1 MYFRHLEPISS
12 RPSMVVGVPFPNAM
26 SVATVAILGSEDD
39 QLELLQTLVDATAA
53 SRTVLKEPLTELDS
67 FIRKVREARPQVL
80 LVDIPARNHG
90 PALSAVERLHAEFP
104 QTAIFASGDMMKRQ
118 IIVDAMR
125 AGACEFLDRPPSTHS
140 LVEAFSRLAAN
151 RRKPA
156 DDPNRGRVIAVLNAK
171 GGCGATTV
179 AVNLAVSLNETHGKS
194 ALVDLAPIGHAA
206 LHLNAKPNFGVVDA
220 LQNCHRLDSSLLDGF
235 LTRCDSGVAL
245 LAAPQVPTP
254 IKAAEEEV
262 SRLFELMVSHYKFV
276 VVDLSS
282 RLDPLVRMVCALSD
296 TILMVA
302 ETDMIALLWNAARV
316 QSYLG
321 EASSR
326 EKVRLVLNRFR
337 KTPEFSDA
345 DAEAAADARILWK
358 IPSQY
363 FVVGSAIDRGT
374 PVALQKN
381 TDVARSF
388 RGLASVLAQDQSR
401 PSRRLLNS
409 EYASRIRAFST

>member
-1 MYFRHLEPISS
+1 MYFRHLELFPIP
-12 RPSMVVGVPFPNAM
+12 PSMVRGSCHTVMP
-26 SVATVAILGSEDD
+26 VATVGILASDSE
-39 QLELLQTLVDATAA
+39 QANLLQTLVDATGAGRA
-53 SRTVLKEPLTELDS
+53 LLKDALPDFESFTRKAREL
-67 FIRKVREARPQVL
+67 KPQVL
-80 LVDIPARNHG
+80 LIDVSAHNPG
-90 PALSAVERLHAEFP
+90 PTLGVIERLHAEFP
-104 QTAIFASGDMMKRQ
+104 QTAIFACGDMTKRQ
-118 IIVDAMR
+118 VIVEAMR
-125 AGACEFLDRPPSTHS
+125 AGACEFLERPPGTHS
-140 LVEAFSRLAAN
+140 LLEAFSRVHAT
-151 RRKPA
+151 RRKA
-156 DDPNRGRVIAVLNAK
+156 TDDPNRGRVVTVLNAK

-179 AVNLAVSLNETHGKS
+179 AVNLAVALNEAHGNS
-194 ALVDLAPIGHAA
+194 LLVDLAPIGHAA
-206 LHLNAKPNFGVVDA
+206 LHLNAKPNFGVLDA
-220 LQNCHRLDSSLLDGF
+220 FQNCHRLDSSLLDGF
-235 LTRCDSGVAL
+235 VTRCDSGVHL

-254 IKAAEEEV
+254 LKPAEDEV
-262 SRLFELMVSHYKFV
+262 GRIFDLTVNHYKYV

-282 RLDPLVRMVCALSD
+282 RLDPLVRMVCAFSD
-296 TILMVA
+296 TILMIA

-326 EKVRLVLNRFR
+326 DKVRLVLNRFR

-388 RGLASVLAQDQSR
+388 RGLAALLAQDQSR

>member
-1 MYFRHLEPISS
+1 MP
-12 RPSMVVGVPFPNAM
+12 
-26 SVATVAILGSEDD
+26 VATVGILASESE
-39 QLELLQTLVDATAA
+39 QLDLLQTVVDAAA
-53 SRTVLKEPLTELDS
+53 AGRTVLKDALPDLES
-67 FIRKVREARPQVL
+67 FTLKVRELKPQVL
-80 LVDIPARNHG
+80 LVDIPARNPA
-90 PALSAVERLHAEFP
+90 PALGAIERLHVEFP
-104 QTAIFASGDMMKRQ
+104 QLAIFACGDMMKRQ
-118 IIVDAMR
+118 VIVDAMR
-125 AGACEFLDRPPSTHS
+125 SGACEFLDRPPSTHS
-140 LVEAFSRLAAN
+140 LVEAFSRLQATH
-151 RRKPA
+151 RKPT

-179 AVNLAVSLNETHGKS
+179 AVNLAVALNETHGNS
-194 ALVDLAPIGHAA
+194 LLVDLAPIGHAA
-206 LHLNAKPNFGVVDA
+206 LHLNAKPNFGVLDA
-220 LQNCHRLDSSLLDGF
+220 FQNCHRMDSSLLDGF
-235 LTRCDSGVAL
+235 VTRCDSGVHL

-254 IKAAEEEV
+254 LKPAEDEV
-262 SRLFELMVSHYKFV
+262 SRVFDLVVGHYKYV
-276 VVDLSS
+276 LVDLSS

-296 TILMVA
+296 TILLIA

-326 EKVRLVLNRFR
+326 DKVRLVLNRFR

-374 PVALQKN
+374 PVASQKN

-388 RGLASVLAQDQSR
+388 RGLAALLAQDQNR
-401 PSRRLLNS
+401 PARRLLNS

>member
-1 MYFRHLEPISS
+1 MP
-12 RPSMVVGVPFPNAM
+12 
-26 SVATVAILGSEDD
+26 VATVGILASESE
-39 QLELLQTLVDATAA
+39 QLDLLQTVVDAAA
-53 SRTVLKEPLTELDS
+53 AGRTVLKDALPDLES
-67 FIRKVREARPQVL
+67 FTLKVRELKPQVL
-80 LVDIPARNHG
+80 LVDIPARNPA
-90 PALSAVERLHAEFP
+90 PALGAIERLHLEFP
-104 QTAIFASGDMMKRQ
+104 QLAIFACGDMMKRQ
-118 IIVDAMR
+118 VIVDAMR
-125 AGACEFLDRPPSTHS
+125 SGACEFLDRPPSTHS
-140 LVEAFSRLAAN
+140 LVEAFSRLQAN
-151 RRKPA
+151 RRKPT

-179 AVNLAVSLNETHGKS
+179 AVNLAVALNESHGNS
-194 ALVDLAPIGHAA
+194 LLTDLAPIGHAA
-206 LHLNAKPNFGVVDA
+206 LHLNAKPNFGVLDA
-220 LQNCHRLDSSLLDGF
+220 FQNCHRLDSSLLDGF
-235 LTRCDSGVAL
+235 VTRCDSGVHL

-254 IKAAEEEV
+254 LKPAEDEV
-262 SRLFELMVSHYKFV
+262 NRLLDLVVNHYKYV
-276 VVDLSS
+276 LVDLSS

-296 TILMVA
+296 TILLIA

-326 EKVRLVLNRFR
+326 DKVRLVLNRFR

-388 RGLASVLAQDQSR
+388 RGLAALLAQDQSR
-401 PSRRLLNS
+401 PARRLLNS

>member
-1 MYFRHLEPISS
+1 MPVST
-12 RPSMVVGVPFPNAM
+12 VG
-26 SVATVAILGSEDD
+26 ILASESEQAD
-39 QLELLQTLVDATAA
+39 LLQTLVDATGAG
-53 SRTVLKEPLTELDS
+53 RTVLKDALSDLESFTRKIHEL
-67 FIRKVREARPQVL
+67 KPQVL
-80 LVDIPARNHG
+80 LIDVPSRNPG
-90 PALSAVERLHAEFP
+90 STLGVIERLHAEFP
-104 QTAIFASGDMMKRQ
+104 QLAIFACGDMTKRQ
-118 IIVDAMR
+118 VIVEAMR
-125 AGACEFLDRPPSTHS
+125 AGACEFLEHPPSTHN
-140 LVEAFSRLAAN
+140 LLEAFSRVHSA
-151 RRKPA
+151 RRKTA
-156 DDPNRGRVIAVLNAK
+156 DDPNRGRVITVLNAK

-179 AVNLAVSLNETHGKS
+179 AVNLAVALNEAHGNTL
-194 ALVDLAPIGHAA
+194 LVDLAPIGHAA
-206 LHLNAKPNFGVVDA
+206 LHLNAKPTFGVLDA
-220 LQNCHRLDSSLLDGF
+220 FQNCHRLDSSLLDGF
-235 LTRCDSGVAL
+235 VTRCDSGVHL

-254 IKAAEEEV
+254 LKPAEEEV
-262 SRLFELMVSHYKFV
+262 GRIFDLTASHYKYV

-282 RLDPLVRMVCALSD
+282 RLDPLVRMVCSFSD
-296 TILMVA
+296 TILLIA

-326 EKVRLVLNRFR
+326 DKVRLVLNRFR

-345 DAEAAADARILWK
+345 DAEAAADARIVWK

-388 RGLASVLAQDQSR
+388 RGLATVLAQEQSR

>member
-1 MYFRHLEPISS
+1 
-12 RPSMVVGVPFPNAM
+12 MVRDILFATAM
-26 SVATVAILGSEDD
+26 SVATVGILASESE
-39 QLELLQTLVDATAA
+39 QLDLLQTVVDATAA
-53 SRTVLKEPLTELDS
+53 GRTVLKDALPDLDS
-67 FIRKVREARPQVL
+67 FTRKVREIKPQVL
-80 LVDIPARNHG
+80 LIDIPPRN
-90 PALSAVERLHAEFP
+90 PSPTLAVIERLHAEFP
-104 QTAIFASGDMMKRQ
+104 HAFIFACGDMTKRQ
-118 IIVDAMR
+118 IIVDTMR

-140 LVEAFSRLAAN
+140 LLEAFGRISSA
-151 RRKPA
+151 RRKSS
-156 DDPNRGRVIAVLNAK
+156 DDPNRGRVISVLNAK
-171 GGCGATTV
+171 GGCGSTTV
-179 AVNLAVSLNETHGKS
+179 AVNLAVALNDSHGN
-194 ALVDLAPIGHAA
+194 ALLMDLAPIGHAA
-206 LHLNAKPNFGVVDA
+206 LHLNAKPNFGVLDA
-220 LQNCHRLDSSLLDGF
+220 FQNCHRLDSSLLDGF
-235 LTRCDSGVAL
+235 VTRCDSGVHL

-254 IKAAEEEV
+254 LKPSEDEV
-262 SRLFELMVSHYKFV
+262 ARLFDLTVNHYKFV

-282 RLDPLVRMVCALSD
+282 RLDPLVRMVCAFSD
-296 TILMVA
+296 TILMIA

-326 EKVRLVLNRFR
+326 DKVRLVLNRFR

-381 TDVARSF
+381 SDVARSF
-388 RGLASVLAQDQSR
+388 RGLAALLAQDHSR

>member
-1 MYFRHLEPISS
+1 MYFRHLEPFPF
-12 RPSMVVGVPFPNAM
+12 RPSIITCERVAIVMPVTVG
-26 SVATVAILGSEDD
+26 ILGSEDE
-39 QLELLQTLVDATAA
+39 QLDLLQTVVDATAA
-53 SRTVLKEPLTELDS
+53 GRVVLKDSLTDFDS
-67 FIRKVREARPQVL
+67 FLRKAREVRPQVL
-80 LVDIPARNHG
+80 LVDIPPRNPS
-90 PALSAVERLHAEFP
+90 PALAAIEKLHAEFP
-104 QTAIFASGDMMKRQ
+104 QTSLFASGDMMKRQ

-125 AGACEFLDRPPSTHS
+125 AGACEFLDRPPSTNS
-140 LVEAFSRLAAN
+140 LLEAFSRLSAN
-151 RRKPA
+151 RRRT
-156 DDPNRGRVIAVLNAK
+156 DDVNRGRVITVLNAK

-179 AVNLAVSLNETHGKS
+179 AVNLAVALNETHGKS

-206 LHLNAKPNFGVVDA
+206 LHLNAKPNFGVLDA
-220 LQNCHRLDSSLLDGF
+220 FQNCHRMDSSLLDGF
-235 LTRCDSGVAL
+235 VTRCDSGVDL

-254 IKAAEEEV
+254 LKPAEDEV
-262 SRLFELMVSHYKFV
+262 SRLFDLMVNHYKYV

-282 RLDPLVRMVCALSD
+282 RLDPLVRMVCSFSD
-296 TILMVA
+296 TILLVA

-326 EKVRLVLNRFR
+326 DKVRLVLNRFR

-401 PSRRLLNS
+401 PPRRLLNS

>member
-1 MYFRHLEPISS
+1 MP
-12 RPSMVVGVPFPNAM
+12 
-26 SVATVAILGSEDD
+26 VATVGILASESE
-39 QLELLQTLVDATAA
+39 QLDLLQTVVDAAA
-53 SRTVLKEPLTELDS
+53 AGRTVLKDALPDLES
-67 FIRKVREARPQVL
+67 FTLKVRELKPQVL
-80 LVDIPARNHG
+80 LVDIPARNPA
-90 PALSAVERLHAEFP
+90 PALGAIERLHLEFP
-104 QTAIFASGDMMKRQ
+104 QLAIFACGDMMKRQ
-118 IIVDAMR
+118 VIVDAMR
-125 AGACEFLDRPPSTHS
+125 SGACEFLDRPPSTHS
-140 LVEAFSRLAAN
+140 LVEAFSRLQAN
-151 RRKPA
+151 RRKPT

-179 AVNLAVSLNETHGKS
+179 AVNLAVALNESHGNS
-194 ALVDLAPIGHAA
+194 LLMDLAPIGHAA
-206 LHLNAKPNFGVVDA
+206 LHLNAKPNFGVLDA
-220 LQNCHRLDSSLLDGF
+220 FQNCHRLDSSLLDGF
-235 LTRCDSGVAL
+235 VTRCDSGVHL

-254 IKAAEEEV
+254 LKPAEEEV
-262 SRLFELMVSHYKFV
+262 NRLLDLVVNHYKYV
-276 VVDLSS
+276 LVDLSS

-296 TILMVA
+296 TILLIA

-326 EKVRLVLNRFR
+326 DKVRLVLNRFR

-388 RGLASVLAQDQSR
+388 RGLSALLAQDQSR
-401 PSRRLLNS
+401 PARRLLNS

>member
-1 MYFRHLEPISS
+1 
-12 RPSMVVGVPFPNAM
+12 
-26 SVATVAILGSEDD
+26 
-39 QLELLQTLVDATAA
+39 
-53 SRTVLKEPLTELDS
+53 
-67 FIRKVREARPQVL
+67 
-80 LVDIPARNHG
+80 
-90 PALSAVERLHAEFP
+90 
-104 QTAIFASGDMMKRQ
+104 
-118 IIVDAMR
+118 
-125 AGACEFLDRPPSTHS
+125 
-140 LVEAFSRLAAN
+140 
-151 RRKPA
+151 
-156 DDPNRGRVIAVLNAK
+156 
-171 GGCGATTV
+171 
-179 AVNLAVSLNETHGKS
+179 
-194 ALVDLAPIGHAA
+194 
-206 LHLNAKPNFGVVDA
+206 
-220 LQNCHRLDSSLLDGF
+220 
-235 LTRCDSGVAL
+235 
-245 LAAPQVPTP
+245 
-254 IKAAEEEV
+254 V
-262 SRLFELMVSHYKFV
+262 SRLFDLMVNHYKYV

-282 RLDPLVRMVCALSD
+282 RLDPLVRMVCAFSD

-363 FVVGSAIDRGT
+363 FVVGNAIDRGT

-388 RGLASVLAQDQSR
+388 RGLASVVAQDQSR
-401 PSRRLLNS
+401 PARRLLNS

>member
-1 MYFRHLEPISS
+1 MP
-12 RPSMVVGVPFPNAM
+12 
-26 SVATVAILGSEDD
+26 VATVGILASESE
-39 QLELLQTLVDATAA
+39 QLDLLQTVVDAAA
-53 SRTVLKEPLTELDS
+53 AGRTVLKDALPDLES
-67 FIRKVREARPQVL
+67 FTLKVRELKPQVL
-80 LVDIPARNHG
+80 LVDIPARNPA
-90 PALSAVERLHAEFP
+90 PALGAIERLHLEFP
-104 QTAIFASGDMMKRQ
+104 QLAIFACGDMMKRQ
-118 IIVDAMR
+118 VIVDAMR
-125 AGACEFLDRPPSTHS
+125 SGACEFLDRPPSTHS
-140 LVEAFSRLAAN
+140 LVEAFSRLQAN
-151 RRKPA
+151 RRKPT

-179 AVNLAVSLNETHGKS
+179 AVNLAVALNESHGNS
-194 ALVDLAPIGHAA
+194 LLMDLAPIGHAA
-206 LHLNAKPNFGVVDA
+206 LHLNAKPNFGVLDA
-220 LQNCHRLDSSLLDGF
+220 FQNCHRLDSSLLDGF
-235 LTRCDSGVAL
+235 VTRCDSGVHL

-254 IKAAEEEV
+254 LKPAEDEV
-262 SRLFELMVSHYKFV
+262 NRLLDLVVNHYKYV
-276 VVDLSS
+276 LVDLSS

-296 TILMVA
+296 TILLIA

-326 EKVRLVLNRFR
+326 DKVRLVLNRFR

-388 RGLASVLAQDQSR
+388 RGLAALLAQDQSR
-401 PSRRLLNS
+401 PARRLLNS

>member
-1 MYFRHLEPISS
+1 MGMEH
-12 RPSMVVGVPFPNAM
+12 PFATVMP
-26 SVATVAILGSEDD
+26 VATVGILGSEDE

-53 SRTVLKEPLTELDS
+53 SRTVLKDPLADLDS
-67 FIRKVREARPQVL
+67 FIRKVREVKPQVL
-80 LVDIPARNHG
+80 LVDIPPRNHG
-90 PALSAVERLHAEFP
+90 PALSAIERLHAEFP
-104 QTAIFASGDMMKRQ
+104 QTSIFASGDMMKRQ

-125 AGACEFLDRPPSTHS
+125 AGACEFLDRPPSTHN
-140 LVEAFSRLAAN
+140 LLEAFSRLSAA
-151 RRKPA
+151 RRKPG
-156 DDPNRGRVIAVLNAK
+156 DDPTRGRVITVLNAK
-171 GGCGATTV
+171 GGCGATTI
-179 AVNLAVSLNETHGKS
+179 AVNLAVALNETHGKA

-206 LHLNAKPNFGVVDA
+206 LHLNAKPNFGVLDA

-235 LTRCDSGVAL
+235 ITRCDSGVAL

-254 IKAAEEEV
+254 IKPAEDEV
-262 SRLFELMVSHYKFV
+262 SRLFDLMASQFKYV

-282 RLDPLVRMVCALSD
+282 RLDPLVQMVCALSD

-388 RGLASVLAQDQSR
+388 RGLASVVAQDQSR

-409 EYASRIRAFST
+409 EYASRIRAFSS

>member
-1 MYFRHLEPISS
+1 
-12 RPSMVVGVPFPNAM
+12 M
-26 SVATVAILGSEDD
+26 SVATVGILASENE
-39 QLELLQTLVDATAA
+39 QLDLLQTVVDATAA
-53 SRTVLKEPLTELDS
+53 GRTVLKDTHSDFES
-67 FIRKVREARPQVL
+67 FTRKVRELKPQVL
-80 LVDIPARNHG
+80 VVDIPPGNHSG
-90 PALSAVERLHAEFP
+90 TLGLIERLHAEFP
-104 QTAIFASGDMMKRQ
+104 HVAIFACGDMMKRQ
-118 IIVDAMR
+118 IIVETMR

-140 LVEAFSRLAAN
+140 LLDAFSRLSAT
-151 RRKPA
+151 RRKPV
-156 DDPNRGRVIAVLNAK
+156 DDPNRGRIITVLNAK
-171 GGCGATTV
+171 GGCGATTI
-179 AVNLAVSLNETHGKS
+179 AVNLAVALNESHGN
-194 ALVDLAPIGHAA
+194 ALLVDLAPIGHAA
-206 LHLNAKPNFGVVDA
+206 LHLNAKPNFGVLDA
-220 LQNCHRLDSSLLDGF
+220 FQNCHRLDSSLLDGF
-235 LTRCDSGVAL
+235 VTRCDSGIHL

-254 IKAAEEEV
+254 IKPAEDEV
-262 SRLFELMVSHYKFV
+262 ARLFELVVNHYKYV
-276 VVDLSS
+276 VIDLSS
-282 RLDPLVRMVCALSD
+282 RLDPLVQMVCAQSD
-296 TILMVA
+296 TILMIA

-316 QSYLG
+316 HSYLG

-326 EKVRLVLNRFR
+326 DKVRLVLNRFR

-388 RGLASVLAQDQSR
+388 RGLAALLAQDQSR

>member
-1 MYFRHLEPISS
+1 MP
-12 RPSMVVGVPFPNAM
+12 
-26 SVATVAILGSEDD
+26 VATVGILASESE
-39 QLELLQTLVDATAA
+39 QLDLLQTVVDAAA
-53 SRTVLKEPLTELDS
+53 AGRTVLKDALPDLES
-67 FIRKVREARPQVL
+67 FTLKVRELKPQVL
-80 LVDIPARNHG
+80 LVDIPARNPA
-90 PALSAVERLHAEFP
+90 PALGAIERLHLEFP
-104 QTAIFASGDMMKRQ
+104 QLAIFACGDMMKRQ
-118 IIVDAMR
+118 VIVDAMR
-125 AGACEFLDRPPSTHS
+125 SGACEFLDRPPSTHS
-140 LVEAFSRLAAN
+140 LVEAFSRLQAN
-151 RRKPA
+151 RRKPT

-179 AVNLAVSLNETHGKS
+179 AVNLAVALNESHGNS
-194 ALVDLAPIGHAA
+194 LLMDLAPIGHAA
-206 LHLNAKPNFGVVDA
+206 LHLNAKPNFGVLDA
-220 LQNCHRLDSSLLDGF
+220 FQNCHRLDSSLLDGF
-235 LTRCDSGVAL
+235 VTRCDSGVHL

-254 IKAAEEEV
+254 LKPAEDEV
-262 SRLFELMVSHYKFV
+262 NRLLDLVVNHYKYV
-276 VVDLSS
+276 LVDLSS

-296 TILMVA
+296 TILLIA

-326 EKVRLVLNRFR
+326 DKVRLVLNRFR

-388 RGLASVLAQDQSR
+388 RGLSALLAQDQSR
-401 PSRRLLNS
+401 PARRLLNS

>member
-1 MYFRHLEPISS
+1 MP
-12 RPSMVVGVPFPNAM
+12 
-26 SVATVAILGSEDD
+26 VATVGILASESE
-39 QLELLQTLVDATAA
+39 QLDLLQTVVDATAA
-53 SRTVLKEPLTELDS
+53 GRTILKDAVADLES
-67 FIRKVREARPQVL
+67 FTRKVRELKPQVL
-80 LVDIPARNHG
+80 LVDIPARNPG
-90 PALSAVERLHAEFP
+90 QALGVIERLHAEFP
-104 QTAIFASGDMMKRQ
+104 HMAIFACGDMMKRQ
-118 IIVDAMR
+118 VIVETMR
-125 AGACEFLDRPPSTHS
+125 AGAGEFLDRPPSTQS
-140 LVEAFSRLAAN
+140 LLDAFSRLQAT
-151 RRKPA
+151 RRKTS
-156 DDPNRGRVIAVLNAK
+156 DDPNRGRVITVLNAK

-179 AVNLAVSLNETHGKS
+179 AVNLAVALNESHGNS
-194 ALVDLAPIGHAA
+194 LLVDLAPIGHAA
-206 LHLNAKPNFGVVDA
+206 LHLNAKPNFGVLDA
-220 LQNCHRLDSSLLDGF
+220 FQNCHRLDSSLLDGF
-235 LTRCDSGVAL
+235 VTRCDSGIHL

-254 IKAAEEEV
+254 IKPAEDEV
-262 SRLFELMVSHYKFV
+262 GRLFELTVNHYKYV

-282 RLDPLVRMVCALSD
+282 RLDPLVQMVCAFSD
-296 TILMVA
+296 TILMIA

-316 QSYLG
+316 HSYLG

-326 EKVRLVLNRFR
+326 DKVRLVLNRFR

-388 RGLASVLAQDQSR
+388 RGLAALLAQDQSR

>member
-1 MYFRHLEPISS
+1 MP
-12 RPSMVVGVPFPNAM
+12 
-26 SVATVAILGSEDD
+26 VATVGILASESE
-39 QLELLQTLVDATAA
+39 QLDLLQTVVDATAA
-53 SRTVLKEPLTELDS
+53 GRTILKDAVADLES
-67 FIRKVREARPQVL
+67 FTRKVRELKPQVL
-80 LVDIPARNHG
+80 LVDIPARNPG
-90 PALSAVERLHAEFP
+90 QALGVIERLHAEFP
-104 QTAIFASGDMMKRQ
+104 HMAIFACGDMMKRQ
-118 IIVDAMR
+118 VIVETMR
-125 AGACEFLDRPPSTHS
+125 AGAGEFLDRPPSTQS
-140 LVEAFSRLAAN
+140 LLDAFSRLQAT
-151 RRKPA
+151 RRKTS
-156 DDPNRGRVIAVLNAK
+156 DDPNRGRVITVLNAK

-179 AVNLAVSLNETHGKS
+179 AVNLAVALNESHGNS
-194 ALVDLAPIGHAA
+194 LLVDLAPIGHAA
-206 LHLNAKPNFGVVDA
+206 LHLNAKPNFGVLDA
-220 LQNCHRLDSSLLDGF
+220 FQNCHRLDSSLLDGF
-235 LTRCDSGVAL
+235 VTRCDSGIHL

-254 IKAAEEEV
+254 IKPAEDEV
-262 SRLFELMVSHYKFV
+262 GRLFELMVNHYKYV

-282 RLDPLVRMVCALSD
+282 RLDPLVQMVCAFSD
-296 TILMVA
+296 TILMIA

-316 QSYLG
+316 HSYLG

-326 EKVRLVLNRFR
+326 DKVRLVLNRFR

-388 RGLASVLAQDQSR
+388 RGLAALLAQDQSR

>member
-1 MYFRHLEPISS
+1 MP
-12 RPSMVVGVPFPNAM
+12 
-26 SVATVAILGSEDD
+26 VATVGILASESE
-39 QLELLQTLVDATAA
+39 QLDLLQTVVDAAA
-53 SRTVLKEPLTELDS
+53 AGRTVLKDALPDLES
-67 FIRKVREARPQVL
+67 FTLKVRELKPQVL
-80 LVDIPARNHG
+80 LVDIPSRNPA
-90 PALSAVERLHAEFP
+90 PALGAIERLHVEFP
-104 QTAIFASGDMMKRQ
+104 QLAIFACGDMMKRQ
-118 IIVDAMR
+118 VIVDAMR
-125 AGACEFLDRPPSTHS
+125 SGACEFLDRPPSTHS
-140 LVEAFSRLAAN
+140 LVEAFSRLQAN
-151 RRKPA
+151 RRKPT
-156 DDPNRGRVIAVLNAK
+156 DDPNRGRIIAVLNAK

-179 AVNLAVSLNETHGKS
+179 AVNLAVALNESHGNTL
-194 ALVDLAPIGHAA
+194 LVDLAPIGHAA
-206 LHLNAKPNFGVVDA
+206 LHLNAKPNFGVLDA
-220 LQNCHRLDSSLLDGF
+220 FQNCHRLDSSLLDGF
-235 LTRCDSGVAL
+235 VTRCDSGVHL

-254 IKAAEEEV
+254 LKPAEDEV
-262 SRLFELMVSHYKFV
+262 NRLLDLVVNHYKYV
-276 VVDLSS
+276 LVDLSS

-296 TILMVA
+296 TILLIA

-326 EKVRLVLNRFR
+326 DKVRLVLNRFR

-388 RGLASVLAQDQSR
+388 RGLAALLAQDQSR
-401 PSRRLLNS
+401 PARRLLNS

>member
-1 MYFRHLEPISS
+1 MMMGTVAI
-12 RPSMVVGVPFPNAM
+12 VM
-26 SVATVAILGSEDD
+26 SVATVGILASESE
-39 QLELLQTLVDATAA
+39 QLDLLQTVVDATAA
-53 SRTVLKEPLTELDS
+53 GRTVLKDALPDLES
-67 FIRKVREARPQVL
+67 FTRKVRELKPQIL
-80 LVDIPARNHG
+80 LVDIPPRN
-90 PALSAVERLHAEFP
+90 PSPSLAIIERLHAEFP
-104 QTAIFASGDMMKRQ
+104 QASIFACGDMMKRQ
-118 IIVDAMR
+118 IIVETMR

-140 LVEAFSRLAAN
+140 LLEAFSRVSAA
-151 RRKPA
+151 RRKTP
-156 DDPNRGRVIAVLNAK
+156 DDPNRGRVITVLNAK

-179 AVNLAVSLNETHGKS
+179 AVNLAVALKETHGNTL
-194 ALVDLAPIGHAA
+194 LVDLAPIGHAA
-206 LHLNAKPNFGVVDA
+206 LHLNAKPNFGVLDA
-220 LQNCHRLDSSLLDGF
+220 FQNCHRLDGSLLDGF
-235 LTRCDSGVAL
+235 VTRCDCGVHL

-254 IKAAEEEV
+254 LKPAEDEV
-262 SRLFELMVSHYKFV
+262 GRLFDLMVSHYKYV
-276 VVDLSS
+276 IVDISS
-282 RLDPLVRMVCALSD
+282 RLDPLVKMVCTFSD
-296 TILMVA
+296 TILLVA

-388 RGLASVLAQDQSR
+388 RGLAAVVAQDQSR
-401 PSRRLLNS
+401 PSRRLLTS

>member
-1 MYFRHLEPISS
+1 MRHK
-12 RPSMVVGVPFPNAM
+12 
-26 SVATVAILGSEDD
+26 T
-39 QLELLQTLVDATAA
+39 
-53 SRTVLKEPLTELDS
+53 
-67 FIRKVREARPQVL
+67 
-80 LVDIPARNHG
+80 
-90 PALSAVERLHAEFP
+90 
-104 QTAIFASGDMMKRQ
+104 
-118 IIVDAMR
+118 
-125 AGACEFLDRPPSTHS
+125 
-140 LVEAFSRLAAN
+140 
-151 RRKPA
+151 A
-156 DDPNRGRVIAVLNAK
+156 DDPNRGRIITVLNAK

-179 AVNLAVSLNETHGKS
+179 AVNLAVALNESHGN
-194 ALVDLAPIGHAA
+194 ALLVDLAPIGHAA
-206 LHLNAKPNFGVVDA
+206 LHLNVKPNFGVLDA
-220 LQNCHRLDSSLLDGF
+220 FQNCHRLDSSLLDGF
-235 LTRCDSGVAL
+235 VTRCDSGIHL

-254 IKAAEEEV
+254 MKPAEDEI
-262 SRLFELMVSHYKFV
+262 SRVFELVAGHYKYV

-282 RLDPLVRMVCALSD
+282 RLDPLVQMVCAFSD
-296 TILMVA
+296 TVLMIA

-316 QSYLG
+316 HSYLG

-326 EKVRLVLNRFR
+326 DKVRLVLNRFR

-363 FVVGSAIDRGT
+363 FVVGAAIDRGT

-388 RGLASVLAQDQSR
+388 RGLAALLAQDQNR

>member
-1 MYFRHLEPISS
+1 MP
-12 RPSMVVGVPFPNAM
+12 
-26 SVATVAILGSEDD
+26 VATVGILASDSE
-39 QLELLQTLVDATAA
+39 QANLLQTLVDATGAG
-53 SRTVLKEPLTELDS
+53 RTLLKDALPDFESFTRKARELT
-67 FIRKVREARPQVL
+67 PQVL
-80 LVDIPARNHG
+80 LIDVSSHNPG
-90 PALSAVERLHAEFP
+90 PALGVIERLHAEFP
-104 QTAIFASGDMMKRQ
+104 QAAIFACGDMTKRQ
-118 IIVDAMR
+118 VIVEAMR
-125 AGACEFLDRPPSTHS
+125 AGACEFLDRPPGTHS
-140 LVEAFSRLAAN
+140 LLEAFSRLHAT
-151 RRKPA
+151 RRKAA
-156 DDPNRGRVIAVLNAK
+156 DDPNRGRVITVLNAK

-179 AVNLAVSLNETHGKS
+179 AVNLAVALNEAHGNT
-194 ALVDLAPIGHAA
+194 LLMDLAPIGHAA
-206 LHLNAKPNFGVVDA
+206 LHLNAKPNFGVLDA
-220 LQNCHRLDSSLLDGF
+220 FQNCHRLDSSLLDGF
-235 LTRCDSGVAL
+235 VTRCDSGVHL

-254 IKAAEEEV
+254 LKPAEDEV
-262 SRLFELMVSHYKFV
+262 GRIFDLTVNHYKYV

-282 RLDPLVRMVCALSD
+282 RLDPLVRMVCAYSD
-296 TILMVA
+296 TILMIA

-326 EKVRLVLNRFR
+326 DKVRLVLNRFR

-388 RGLASVLAQDQSR
+388 RGLAALLAQDQSR